1 MTLSAAPARRP
12 PSPTARHP
20 GLRLTLILG
29 ALSAFGPLSMDM
41 YLPGLPSLT
50 RDLGASASTGQLT
63 LTGCMLGL
71 AGGQLLAGP
80 LSDSLGRRRPLLVGL
95 VGYIAASLAC
105 AAAPSIGILIVLR
118 FIQGTLGGAGVVI
131 ARAVVRDLFRG
142 AAAAR
147 VFALLMVVTGV
158 APVFAPL
165 VGGQLL
171 AITSWRGIFILL
183 AAIGVPLLVATVVWL
198 PETLPPGAPARRRA
212 RHDPAHVPAAAV
224 ATGSFMP
231 PAVAFSL
238 AFAAMFAYIAG
249 ASFVLEDVFGVSPQV
264 FSVVF
269 AVNSAGLI
277 AASQIGGRI
286 VGRVGAPALL
296 RVGRVR
302 RRAGLDRRSGGHDR
316 SRRPRAAADRAVRDP
331 LARTASCS
339 RTAPPRRSAD
349 QEGALGS
356 ASALLGMGQFGI
368 GALIAPLVGVG
379 GAHDA
384 LPMAIVIGVCGVSS
398 LAVNLVFAGPGRGEA
413 ARPWAGRPGETDIS
427 VGDLMSAGR
436 RQRTSTAPPAGSRRG
451 ERDQ

>member
-1 MTLSAAPARRP
+1 VTLSTATAPAVE
-12 PSPTARHP
+12 STASRP

-80 LSDSLGRRRPLLVGL
+80 LSDSLGRRRPLLAGL

-105 AAAPSIGILIVLR
+105 AAAPSIGILVALR
-118 FIQGTLGGAGVVI
+118 FIQGLLGGVGVVI

-147 VFALLMVVTGV
+147 VFALLMLVTGV

-171 AITSWRGIFILL
+171 AITSWRGIFIVL
-183 AAIGVPLLVATVVWL
+183 AAIGVPLLVGTVLWL
-198 PETLPPGAPARRRA
+198 PETLTVESRHAGGLQPTLHTFRRLVSDR
-212 RHDPAHVPAAAV
+212 
-224 ATGSFMP
+224 SFMP

-249 ASFVLEDVFGVSPQV
+249 ASFVLEDVFGVSPQL

-269 AVNSAGLI
+269 AVNSVGLI

-296 RVGRVR
+296 RFGVFGVALGSIGVLVVTIAH
-302 RRAGLDRRSGGHDR
+302 AGLAPLLIGLFAILSFNGLVF
-316 SRRPRAAADRAVRDP
+316 PNATAVA
-331 LARTASCS
+331 L
-339 RTAPPRRSAD
+339 AD
-349 QEGALGS
+349 QEGRLGS

-368 GALIAPLVGVG
+368 GALIAPIVGVA

-398 LAVNLVFAGPGRGEA
+398 LAVNLVFGPQ
-413 ARPWAGRPGETDIS
+413 PG
-427 VGDLMSAGR
+427 
-436 RQRTSTAPPAGSRRG
+436 PPAS
-451 ERDQ
+451 DSAADL

>member
-1 MTLSAAPARRP
+1 VTLSAATAPVAESTARR
-12 PSPTARHP
+12 P

-80 LSDSLGRRRPLLVGL
+80 LSDSLGRRRPLLAGL
-95 VGYIAASLAC
+95 VGFIGASLAC
-105 AAAPSIGILIVLR
+105 AAAPSIGILIALR
-118 FIQGTLGGAGVVI
+118 FIQGSLGGAGVVI

-142 AAAAR
+142 TAAAR
-147 VFALLMVVTGV
+147 VFALLMLVTGV

-171 AITSWRGIFILL
+171 AITSWRGIFIVL
-183 AAIGVPLLVATVVWL
+183 AAIGVPLLVGTVLWL
-198 PETLPPGAPARRRA
+198 PETLPPQRRHGGGLGTTR
-212 RHDPAHVPAAAV
+212 RLLSDR
-224 ATGSFMP
+224 SFMP

-269 AVNSAGLI
+269 AMNSVGLI

-296 RVGRVR
+296 RVGVFGVAAGSIGVLVVTIAH
-302 RRAGLDRRSGGHDR
+302 AGLAPLLIGLFVILSSNGIVFPNGT
-316 SRRPRAAADRAVRDP
+316 AAA
-331 LARTASCS
+331 L
-339 RTAPPRRSAD
+339 AD

-368 GALIAPLVGVG
+368 GALIAPIVGVG

-384 LPMAIVIGVCGVSS
+384 LPMGIVIGVCGVSS
-398 LAVNLVFAGPGRGEA
+398 LAVNLVFGPRPGR
-413 ARPWAGRPGETDIS
+413 
-427 VGDLMSAGR
+427 
-436 RQRTSTAPPAGSRRG
+436 
-451 ERDQ
+451 

>member
-1 MTLSAAPARRP
+1 MTLSAATAPAVQSTGSR
-12 PSPTARHP
+12 P

-80 LSDSLGRRRPLLVGL
+80 LSDSLGRRGPLLAGL
-95 VGYIAASLAC
+95 VGYTAASLAC
-105 AAAPSIGILIVLR
+105 AAAPSIGILVALR
-118 FIQGTLGGAGVVI
+118 FIQGSLGGAGVVI
-131 ARAVVRDLFRG
+131 ARAIVRDLFRG

-147 VFALLMVVTGV
+147 VFALLMLVTGV

-165 VGGQLL
+165 IGGQLL
-171 AITSWRGIFILL
+171 AITSWRGVFIVL
-183 AAIGVPLLVATVVWL
+183 AAIGVPLLVGTLLWL
-198 PETLPPGAPARRRA
+198 PETLPVESRHRGGLGPTLQTFRRLLSDR
-212 RHDPAHVPAAAV
+212 
-224 ATGSFMP
+224 SFMP

-249 ASFVLEDVFGVSPQV
+249 ASFVFEDVFGVSPQL

-286 VGRVGAPALL
+286 VARVGAPALL
-296 RVGRVR
+296 RRGVLGVALGSIGVLVVTIAH
-302 RRAGLDRRSGGHDR
+302 AGLAPLLIGLFVILSSNGLVFPNGT
-316 SRRPRAAADRAVRDP
+316 AAA
-331 LARTASCS
+331 L
-339 RTAPPRRSAD
+339 AD

-356 ASALLGMGQFGI
+356 ASALLGTGQFGI
-368 GALIAPLVGVG
+368 GALIAPIVGVG
-379 GAHDA
+379 GGHDA

-398 LAVNLVFAGPGRGEA
+398 LVVNLALGPQP
-413 ARPWAGRPGETDIS
+413 RPR
-427 VGDLMSAGR
+427 
-436 RQRTSTAPPAGSRRG
+436 PPAGAPA
-451 ERDQ
+451 DV

>member
-1 MTLSAAPARRP
+1 VTLSAA
-12 PSPTARHP
+12 TAPGTESTASRP

-80 LSDSLGRRRPLLVGL
+80 LSDSMGRRRPLLAGL
-95 VGYIAASLAC
+95 VGFIAASLAC
-105 AAAPSIGILIVLR
+105 AVAPSIGILIALR
-118 FIQGTLGGAGVVI
+118 FIQGTLGGVGVVI

-147 VFALLMVVTGV
+147 VFAALMLVTGV

-171 AITSWRGIFILL
+171 AVTSWRGVFVVL
-183 AAIGVPLLVATVVWL
+183 AAIGVPLLAGTLAWL
-198 PETLPPGAPARRRA
+198 PETLPPERRHGGGLRPTLHTF
-212 RHDPAHVPAAAV
+212 RRLLSDR
-224 ATGSFMP
+224 SFMP
-231 PAVAFSL
+231 PAVTFSL

-249 ASFVLEDVFGVSPQV
+249 ASFVLEDVFGVSPQL

-277 AASQIGGRI
+277 ASSQIGGRI

-296 RVGRVR
+296 RFGVFGVALGSVGVLVVTIAH
-302 RRAGLDRRSGGHDR
+302 AGLAPLLIGLFVILSSNGIVFPNGT
-316 SRRPRAAADRAVRDP
+316 AAA
-331 LARTASCS
+331 LAE
-339 RTAPPRRSAD
+339 

-356 ASALLGMGQFGI
+356 ASALLGLGQFGI
-368 GALIAPLVGVG
+368 GALIAPIVGVA

-384 LPMAIVIGVCGVSS
+384 LPMAIVIGVAGVSS
-398 LAVNLVFAGPGRGEA
+398 LAVNLVFGPAPGRRPPGRG
-413 ARPWAGRPGETDIS
+413 
-427 VGDLMSAGR
+427 
-436 RQRTSTAPPAGSRRG
+436 
-451 ERDQ
+451 